1 MLPKQIQMKNFG
13 PYVDETVDFEALLSG
28 GLFLITGDTGAGKTT
43 ILDAMSFA
51 LFGKTTGEKRMAKEF
66 RSHFADIEAKCEVKF
81 TFTHQNYTYIITRQP
96 TMEIQKRNGKVSNP
110 KAKAYLE
117 IFDEKGQLM
126 DTKSGIKKVDAFM
139 SELLQLTSEQFNQI
153 ILLPQG
159 KFQEFLISD
168 SENKTQILRTIF
180 NTQLYQQLTDT
191 IKQNYLQKEKL
202 VNHQVEQL
210 QRLSQQLNAFDG
222 EELPVSTEAISLEKW
237 PERMLQILSS
247 QKDQLKEQSTQ
258 LEKAKHTHAELQTT
272 FHQAQTIF
280 NQQAEGQKLLA
291 QQATLQSQ
299 ADKIATLQT
308 KIQNLNWLNQQRHDL
323 EQYTKEQQKLQL
335 FKKNQQQ
342 TCQQLAQN
350 EGEWQIFIAR
360 RHDKGSATLYSACV
374 GEITESGTMCNRIDL
389 IYVKGEQAVSY
400 SLDGMF
406 LLAQDMVHFLTES
419 TVVIYDQTSVFE
431 LVIID
436 GQIIVSK
443 KEGLYPSP

>member
-51 LFGKTTGEKRMAKEF
+51 LFGKTTGEKRIAKEF
-66 RSHFADIEAKCEVKF
+66 RSHFADIEARCEVKF

-126 DTKSGIKKVDAFM
+126 DTKSGVKKVDAFM

-237 PERMLQILSS
+237 PERMLQVLSS
-247 QKDQLKEQSTQ
+247 QKDLLKEQSTQ
-258 LEKAKHTHAELQTT
+258 LEKAKHTHAELQRT
-272 FHQAQTIF
+272 FHQAQAIF
-280 NQQAEGQKLLA
+280 
-291 QQATLQSQ
+291 
-299 ADKIATLQT
+299 
-308 KIQNLNWLNQQRHDL
+308 
-323 EQYTKEQQKLQL
+323 
-335 FKKNQQQ
+335 
-342 TCQQLAQN
+342 
-350 EGEWQIFIAR
+350 
-360 RHDKGSATLYSACV
+360 
-374 GEITESGTMCNRIDL
+374 
-389 IYVKGEQAVSY
+389 
-400 SLDGMF
+400 
-406 LLAQDMVHFLTES
+406 
-419 TVVIYDQTSVFE
+419 
-431 LVIID
+431 
-436 GQIIVSK
+436 
-443 KEGLYPSP
+443 PS